1 MQAPRSD
8 DVKRRY
14 LVACP
19 ACSASNG
26 VNATECW
33 QCEQTLPRGLPVAS
47 LSPPSPAIEPQKEPP
62 MASGPAS
69 FFPVLREELGEPAAN
84 DDPAMHAPPFDSA
97 WAASG
102 FGQGTAHDRTDSSRR
117 RMIGAW
123 VIAGAAS
130 LAVFLASGP
139 QPGSEPGAWGDIE
152 PPAAVNVDASTRR
165 GELPATLAVD
175 PPPAA
180 TRTTAASA
188 APADAMEQPPAP
200 PPVDAPCTSQ
210 VAALGLCT
218 PARR

>member
-1 MQAPRSD
+1 MQAPRLD

-47 LSPPSPAIEPQKEPP
+47 LSPPGPAIEPQEEPP
-62 MASGPAS
+62 MVSGPAS

-84 DDPAMHAPPFDSA
+84 DDPALHAD
-97 WAASG
+97 
-102 FGQGTAHDRTDSSRR
+102 TAPDRPDSSRR
-117 RMIGAW
+117 RMTGAW

-130 LAVFLASGP
+130 LAVFLGSGP
-139 QPGSEPGAWGDIE
+139 QPGSEPGPLGDIE
-152 PPAAVNVDASTRR
+152 PPAAVNVDASARR
-165 GELPATLAVD
+165 GELPATLAVA

-188 APADAMEQPPAP
+188 ALANAMEQPPAP
-200 PPVDAPCTSQ
+200 PPVDAPCTPQ